1 MVDGFSVEHVWLP
14 EGKTEEISSSTNLS
28 RLKKPEETP
37 HLANIRDEAEK
48 GSSSIIVCEEIRYV
62 FKYVSII
69 FKKYSRVIIQPEISQ
84 NPMGSATGRSPN
96 PPWHRKLL
104 LLQGALWSVR
114 SFQPVPD
121 KVGGSLREIFDC
133 WLFHNSL
140 SLLYHYTP
148 KNPPKT
154 LLYHYTPIMTYPQMK
169 ILVLY
174 FISSFWAAY
183 WWYLVFN
190 MLEGCDYTDCTSLLV
205 IFCQHICDQKRL
217 IATQTKLIRQLSQI
231 LPTNT
236 GQPMSSSQ
244 ICKRKFTQLSTIAP
258 FTSCFLSA

>member
-1 MVDGFSVEHVWLP
+1 
-14 EGKTEEISSSTNLS
+14 
-28 RLKKPEETP
+28 
-37 HLANIRDEAEK
+37 
-48 GSSSIIVCEEIRYV
+48 
-62 FKYVSII
+62 
-69 FKKYSRVIIQPEISQ
+69 
-84 NPMGSATGRSPN
+84 MGSATGRSP

-114 SFQPVPD
+114 SFQPVPG
-121 KVGGSLREIFDC
+121 KVGGSLREILAFVGC
-133 WLFHNSL
+133 FIIPSPYYWIS
-140 SLLYHYTP
+140 
-148 KNPPKT
+148 PKT
-154 LLYHYTPIMTYPQMK
+154 LFYPYYIIMKWPTKWTYMK

-217 IATQTKLIRQLSQI
+217 IATQTKLIRQLFQI
-231 LPTNT
+231 LPTHT

-244 ICKRKFTQLSTIAP
+244 LSHIVPPTDQSANGKSHSYRQLPHLLLAFCPLKTP
-258 FTSCFLSA
+258 T